1 MKKIRYGI
9 LSTAQIVPRFVEGI
23 KESNLGEAVAIASR
37 TYYKAAKMAEE
48 LAIPKAYGSYE
59 ELCKDEEVDIIYV
72 ATYNKGHYEAAK
84 MALTYKKHVLV
95 EKPFTLKLAQAKE
108 LFEVAEKN
116 GCFLMEAQKSVFLPI
131 SLQVK
136 KAIQQNK
143 IGEIHWLQSI
153 TSYPNVDHISWFHS
167 LDAGGGA
174 LHGSGSYPLQYM
186 QFILDQSI
194 TEYYGNAT
202 RKKGAADD
210 QVNMGLT
217 FQNQVLGTIFISVK
231 VDIPSKLTIY
241 GDKGH
246 IEIPYF
252 WKTKQA
258 TIYYDDGRQETLIGE
273 FDSEFVFEVEHVNE
287 CLQNHLLE
295 SPVMTRNMTLDT
307 VSIVDRLYAT
317 WLETDDNSEK
327 YCNHSISMLK

>member
-1 MKKIRYGI
+1 MKKVRYGI

-23 KESNLGEAVAIASR
+23 RKSTVGEAVAIASR
-37 TYYKAAKMAEE
+37 TFEKAAKMAEE
-48 LAIPKAYGSYE
+48 LNIPKAYGSYE
-59 ELCKDEEVDIIYV
+59 ELCKDEEIDIVYV

-95 EKPFTLKLAQAKE
+95 EKPFTLKLAQAEE
-108 LFEVAEKN
+108 LFDMAEKN

-143 IGEIHWLQSI
+143 IGEVHWLQSV

-167 LDAGGGA
+167 LDAGGGT

-186 QFILDQSI
+186 QFILDQPI
-194 TEYYGNAT
+194 VEYHGNST
-202 RKKGAADD
+202 RRKGETDD
-210 QVNMGLT
+210 QVNLSLK
-217 FQNQVLGTIFISVK
+217 FQNQALGTIFTSVK
-231 VDIPSKLTIY
+231 VDIPSKMTIY
-241 GDKGH
+241 GELGR

-252 WKTKQA
+252 WKTRQA
-258 TIYYDDGRQETLIGE
+258 TIYYEDGRQEILSGE
-273 FDSEFVFEVEHVNE
+273 FDSEFIFEVEHVNE

-295 SPVMTRNMTLDT
+295 SPIMTKKMTVDT
-307 VSIVDRLYAT
+307 VSLVDHFYT
-317 WLETDDNSEK
+317 EWLEEDANS
-327 YCNHSISMLK
+327 